1 MSHKLFFLALRYHMD
16 SLQVFSITLLTI
28 YVILIIGS
36 SVFSKKSDSIEG
48 YFLADRSLSFAAL
61 AITFIASWWG
71 AGSAIETAD
80 HSYQNGISAFWIYG
94 MPVLFSTGLLY
105 VFAGAIRKIGSITQP
120 QLLEERYGKAPA
132 LMLSVL
138 IFLFMTITAASQI
151 VGIGTFFEKFLHLDY
166 KMSAVS
172 GTAIVLL
179 YSFFGGFKAVVRTDI
194 IQFVFLLSASILVF
208 VYAYY
213 YSGGLPA
220 IKSIADTKQL
230 THYFSFSHQI
240 SDNMVYIIT
249 FGSAWMIQA
258 NVWQRISAA
267 RSPKDARKMIGL
279 SFLVYI
285 PLYLMVTLTGMLA
298 LGLFEKMP
306 QGGIISG
313 IINNYMPPLLGALIF
328 VGICSAIMST
338 MDSLIN
344 TGSMVLCVDIYKNR
358 FKPEA
363 EQKQLLIIGKI
374 GTVAVTLIALIIG
387 LEIRSILKVSWLAAD
402 LLSTGAF
409 VPLILGFVWKR
420 GTTTGAMASMIF
432 GTVFSLYNLAV
443 ALGANLPLPWEI
455 GTPKH
460 VLTGILGSAL
470 VYFTACF
477 LSKAE
482 TAKSEAFISKIN
494 RN

>member
-1 MSHKLFFLALRYHMD
+1 MP
-16 SLQVFSITLLTI
+16 SLQILSIALLSL
-28 YVILIIGS
+28 YVILIVGS
-36 SVFSKKSDSIEG
+36 SLFSKKSDSVEG
-48 YFLADRSLSFAAL
+48 YFLANRSLSFVAL

-94 MPVLFSTGLLY
+94 MPVLFSTGLLF
-105 VFAGAIRKIGSITQP
+105 VFARAIRKVGSITQP

-151 VGIGTFFEKFLHLDY
+151 VGIGIFFEKFLHLDY
-166 KMSAVS
+166 KLSAII

-194 IQFVFLLSASILVF
+194 IQFIFLLSASILVF
-208 VYAYY
+208 GYAYY
-213 YSGGLPA
+213 YSGGVSA
-220 IKSIADTKQL
+220 IENIAKTKQL
-230 THYFSFSHQI
+230 THYFSFSYQLSNNI
-240 SDNMVYIIT
+240 VYIIT

-267 RSPKDARKMIGL
+267 RSPQDARKMIGL

-285 PLYLMVTLTGMLA
+285 PLYLMVTFTGMLA
-298 LGLFEKMP
+298 LGLFDEMP
-306 QGGIISG
+306 QGGVISG

-344 TGSMVLCVDIYKNR
+344 TGAMVLCVDIYKNK
-358 FKPEA
+358 FKPNA
-363 EQKQLLIIGKI
+363 KQDQLVIIGKL
-374 GTVAVTLIALIIG
+374 GTIVVTFIALLIG

-409 VPLILGFVWKR
+409 VPLMLGFIWKR
-420 GTTTGAMASMIF
+420 GTTIGAMSSMVF

-443 ALGANLPLPWEI
+443 ALGAKLPLPWEI
-455 GTPKH
+455 GTAKH
-460 VLTGILGSAL
+460 VLVGMLGSAL
-470 VYFTACF
+470 VYFIASF

-482 TAKSEAFISKIN
+482 TSKSALFIAKAALKG
-494 RN
+494 

>member
-1 MSHKLFFLALRYHMD
+1 MP
-16 SLQVFSITLLTI
+16 SLQILSIALLTV
-28 YVILIIGS
+28 YVILIVGS
-36 SVFSKKSDSIEG
+36 SLLSKKSDSVEG
-48 YFLADRSLSFAAL
+48 YFLANRSLSFVAL

-94 MPVLFSTGLLY
+94 MPVLFSTGLLF
-105 VFAGAIRKIGSITQP
+105 VFARAIRKVGSITQP

-151 VGIGTFFEKFLHLDY
+151 VGIGIFFEKFLHINY
-166 KMSAVS
+166 KLSAII

-194 IQFVFLLSASILVF
+194 IQFIFLLSASILVF
-208 VYAYY
+208 GYAYY
-213 YSGGLPA
+213 YSGGIPA
-220 IKSIADTKQL
+220 IESIAETKEL
-230 THYFSFSHQI
+230 THYFSFSYQL
-240 SDNMVYIIT
+240 SNNMVYIIT

-267 RSPKDARKMIGL
+267 RSPLDARKMIGL

-285 PLYLMVTLTGMLA
+285 PLYLMVTFTGMLA
-298 LGLFEKMP
+298 LGLFEELP
-306 QGGIISG
+306 QGGVISG

-344 TGSMVLCVDIYKNR
+344 TGAMVLCVDIYKNKFR
-358 FKPEA
+358 PKA
-363 EQKQLLIIGKI
+363 SQTQLLWMGKI
-374 GTVAVTLIALIIG
+374 GTLVVTLIALLIG

-409 VPLILGFVWKR
+409 VPLMLGFIWKR
-420 GTTTGAMASMIF
+420 GTSFGAMSSMLF
-432 GTVFSLYNLAV
+432 GSLFSLYNLAV
-443 ALGANLPLPWEI
+443 ALGAQLPLAWEI
-455 GTPKH
+455 GTAKH
-460 VLTGILGSAL
+460 VLVGMLGSAL
-470 VYFTACF
+470 VYFIASF
-477 LSKAE
+477 FSKAE
-482 TAKSEAFISKIN
+482 PDKSASFIAKAALKK
-494 RN
+494 

>member
-1 MSHKLFFLALRYHMD
+1 MP
-16 SLQVFSITLLTI
+16 SLQILSIALLSL
-28 YVILIIGS
+28 YVILIVGS
-36 SVFSKKSDSIEG
+36 SLFSKKSDSVEG
-48 YFLADRSLSFAAL
+48 YFLANRSLSFVAL

-94 MPVLFSTGLLY
+94 MPVLFSTGLLF
-105 VFAGAIRKIGSITQP
+105 VFARAIRKVGSITQP

-151 VGIGTFFEKFLHLDY
+151 VGIGIFFEKFLHLDY
-166 KMSAVS
+166 KLSAII

-194 IQFVFLLSASILVF
+194 IQFVFLLSASVLVF
-208 VYAYY
+208 GYAYY
-213 YSGGLPA
+213 YSGGVLA
-220 IKSIADTKQL
+220 IENIAKNKQL
-230 THYFSFSHQI
+230 THYFSFSYQL
-240 SDNMVYIIT
+240 SNNMVYIIT

-267 RSPKDARKMIGL
+267 RSPQDARKMIGL

-285 PLYLMVTLTGMLA
+285 PLYLMVTFTGMLA
-298 LGLFEKMP
+298 LGLFDEMP
-306 QGGIISG
+306 QGGVISG

-344 TGSMVLCVDIYKNR
+344 TGAMVLCVDIYKNK
-358 FKPEA
+358 FKPNA
-363 EQKQLLIIGKI
+363 KQDQLVIIGKL
-374 GTVAVTLIALIIG
+374 GTIVVTFIALLIG

-409 VPLILGFVWKR
+409 VPLILGFIWKR
-420 GTTTGAMASMIF
+420 GTTIGAMSSMVF
-432 GTVFSLYNLAV
+432 GTVFSLYNLSV
-443 ALGANLPLPWEI
+443 ALGAKLPLPWEI
-455 GTPKH
+455 GTAKH
-460 VLTGILGSAL
+460 VLVGMLGSAL
-470 VYFTACF
+470 VYFIASC

-482 TAKSEAFISKIN
+482 TAKSALFIAKAALKE
-494 RN
+494 

>member
-1 MSHKLFFLALRYHMD
+1 MP
-16 SLQVFSITLLTI
+16 SLQILSIALLSL
-28 YVILIIGS
+28 YVILIVGS
-36 SVFSKKSDSIEG
+36 SLFSKKSDSVEG
-48 YFLADRSLSFAAL
+48 YFLANRSLSFVAL

-94 MPVLFSTGLLY
+94 MPVLFSTGLLF
-105 VFAGAIRKIGSITQP
+105 VFARAIRKVGSITQP

-151 VGIGTFFEKFLHLDY
+151 VGIGIFFEKFLHLDY
-166 KMSAVS
+166 KLSAII

-208 VYAYY
+208 GYAYY
-213 YSGGLPA
+213 YSGGVSA
-220 IKSIADTKQL
+220 IDNIAKTKQL
-230 THYFSFSHQI
+230 THYFSFSYQLSNNI
-240 SDNMVYIIT
+240 VYIIT

-267 RSPKDARKMIGL
+267 RSPQDARKMIGL

-285 PLYLMVTLTGMLA
+285 PLYLMVTFTGMLA
-298 LGLFEKMP
+298 LGLFEEMP
-306 QGGIISG
+306 QGGVISG

-344 TGSMVLCVDIYKNR
+344 TGAMVLCVDIYKNK
-358 FKPEA
+358 FKPNA
-363 EQKQLLIIGKI
+363 KQDQLVIIGKL
-374 GTVAVTLIALIIG
+374 GTIVVTFIALLIG

-409 VPLILGFVWKR
+409 VPLILGFIWKR
-420 GTTTGAMASMIF
+420 GTTIGAMSAMVF
-432 GTVFSLYNLAV
+432 GTVFSLYNLSV
-443 ALGANLPLPWEI
+443 ALGAKLPLPWEI
-455 GTPKH
+455 GTAKH
-460 VLTGILGSAL
+460 VLVGMLGSAL
-470 VYFTACF
+470 VYFIASF

-482 TAKSEAFISKIN
+482 TAKSALFIAKAALKE
-494 RN
+494 

>member
-1 MSHKLFFLALRYHMD
+1 MP
-16 SLQVFSITLLTI
+16 SLQILSIALLSL
-28 YVILIIGS
+28 YVILIVGS
-36 SVFSKKSDSIEG
+36 SLFSKKSDSVEG
-48 YFLADRSLSFAAL
+48 YFLANRSLSFVAL

-94 MPVLFSTGLLY
+94 MPVLFSTGLLF
-105 VFAGAIRKIGSITQP
+105 VFARAIRKVGSITQP

-151 VGIGTFFEKFLHLDY
+151 VGIGIFFEKFLHLDY
-166 KMSAVS
+166 KLSAII

-208 VYAYY
+208 GYAYY
-213 YSGGLPA
+213 YSGGVSA
-220 IKSIADTKQL
+220 IDNIAKTKQL
-230 THYFSFSHQI
+230 THYFSFNYQLSNNI
-240 SDNMVYIIT
+240 VYIIT

-267 RSPKDARKMIGL
+267 RSPQDARKMIGL

-285 PLYLMVTLTGMLA
+285 PLYLMVTFTGMLA
-298 LGLFEKMP
+298 LGLFEEMP
-306 QGGIISG
+306 QGGVISG

-344 TGSMVLCVDIYKNR
+344 TGAMVLCVDIYKNK
-358 FKPEA
+358 FKPNA
-363 EQKQLLIIGKI
+363 KQDQLVIIGKL
-374 GTVAVTLIALIIG
+374 GTIVVTFIALLIG

-409 VPLILGFVWKR
+409 VPLILGFIWKR
-420 GTTTGAMASMIF
+420 GTTIGAMSSMVF
-432 GTVFSLYNLAV
+432 GTVFSLYNLSV
-443 ALGANLPLPWEI
+443 ALGAKLPLPWEI
-455 GTPKH
+455 GTAKH
-460 VLTGILGSAL
+460 VLVGMLGSAL
-470 VYFTACF
+470 VYFIASF

-482 TAKSEAFISKIN
+482 TAKSALFIAKAALKE
-494 RN
+494 